1 MKEEGDDFYVGYLP
15 TPGKH
20 RRFLRAFIPATLWG
34 LVMIAALF
42 LSSFRPAGNGEW
54 DTANLRSWSGVVR
67 FQPYPTL
74 IVAGED
80 GESEEWPLIE
90 TGKVAADARAEF
102 FEGKFTVVRGFAL
115 QRDGRRMIEI
125 MPGHEGILA
134 PVEGEIPVDPVEE
147 SLGQVELSGEILDMK
162 CYLGAMLPG
171 DGLTHQTCARLCI
184 DGGIPPMLVS
194 RTAEGK
200 MHYTLLASADG
211 GRANEIVRR
220 DLAIPVVVRGELVQ
234 RGGTRLLR
242 ISDDG
247 GVRRAVTN

>member
-1 MKEEGDDFYVGYLP
+1 MNEHDDDFYVGYLS
-15 TPGKH
+15 TPRKH

-34 LVMIAALF
+34 LVMTAALF
-42 LSSFRPAGNGEW
+42 LSSFRPAGSGEW

-67 FQPYPTL
+67 FDPYPTL
-74 IVAGED
+74 VVAGDE
-80 GESEEWPLIE
+80 GESEEWLLVE

-102 FEGKFTVVRGFAL
+102 FTGKFTVVRGFAL

-134 PVEGEIPVDPVEE
+134 PVEGEIPAEPIEE
-147 SLGQVELSGEILDMK
+147 SLGEVELTGEILDMK

-184 DGGIPPMLVS
+184 DGGIAPMLVS
-194 RTAEGK
+194 RSEDGK
-200 MHYTLLASADG
+200 KSYTLLTDADG
-211 GRANEIVRR
+211 GRANERVRR
-220 DLAIPVVVRGELVQ
+220 HVAVPVVVHGELVQ

-242 ISDDG
+242 LAPADA
-247 GVRRAVTN
+247 VRKQLSN

>member
-1 MKEEGDDFYVGYLP
+1 MNEQRDDFYVGYLP
-15 TPGKH
+15 TPRKH

-42 LSSFRPAGNGEW
+42 LNSFRPAGSGEW
-54 DTANLRSWSGVVR
+54 DSANLRSWAGVVR
-67 FQPYPTL
+67 FEPYPTL
-74 IVAGED
+74 VVADDD
-80 GESEEWPLIE
+80 GKIEEWPLVE

-102 FEGKFTVVRGFAL
+102 FEGKYTVVRGYAL

-134 PVEGEIPVDPVEE
+134 PVDGEIPAEAIAR
-147 SLGQVELSGEILDMK
+147 SLGEVELTGEILDMK

-194 RTAEGK
+194 RSAEGE
-200 MHYTLLASADG
+200 MSYTLLTRADG
-211 GRANEIVRR
+211 GRANDLVRR
-220 DLAIPVVVRGELVQ
+220 HVAVPVVVRGELVQ
-234 RGGTRLLR
+234 RGGTRILR
-242 ISDDG
+242 IKDLKESS
-247 GVRRAVTN
+247 